1 MDTYWCAIDGDA
13 ATSNAINSVAKKL
26 AVTPD
31 ANRLR
36 TDGLRWTEKVNGEF
50 KIPVV
55 TIHPWGDLFVPANMQ
70 QVYQKRVAA
79 KGISS

>member
-1 MDTYWCAIDGDA
+1 MDTYCCGIDGDA
-13 ATSNAINSVAKKL
+13 GTSNAINSVAEKL
-26 AVTPD
+26 TATLD
-31 ANRLR
+31 ADRLF
-36 TDGLRWTEKVNGEF
+36 TDRLRWTEKVNGEF

-79 KGISS
+79 KGINS